1 MFPRHKGQHSSLSST
16 ASSLP
21 LPVYDKVLVVD
32 SIFWFTDNT
41 CNAFMINPCHF
52 SKSFVQ
58 MLLLQGVAC
67 MEHELYL
74 SGEQKWTS

>member
-32 SIFWFTDNT
+32 SIFWFTD
-41 CNAFMINPCHF
+41 
-52 SKSFVQ
+52 KSFVQ
-58 MLLLQGVAC
+58 MLLLQGVVC
-67 MEHELYL
+67 MEHEIFL
-74 SGEQKWTS
+74 SGEQKWIS